1 MISCLHQPLRR
12 AADVGQRFNFHQA
25 RWTNIVLENL
35 LNNSWKLPWRH
46 SPPKPTHY
54 FLYSSYQASTNIYLA
69 FINTVIIK
77 LLLIN
82 CFVNKACRVFDK
94 RNGAFNACYN
104 VVKSTAPPFPWHLK
118 RSRAVAW
125 PLIGPG
131 PGCCSL
137 IGQWAAQGWGGQP
150 RPGRAQGRQHRP
162 QAASPGQDE
171 TTRAQS
177 WAARDVITWQG

>member
-1 MISCLHQPLRR
+1 MYYSLLEVSESGYVVQIREKNGRKIALGNDFMLAPTAAPSCRCRTKIQLSPGKVNKYR
-12 AADVGQRFNFHQA
+12 VGESFEQ
-25 RWTNIVLENL
+25 L
-35 LNNSWKLPWRH
+35 LKVTMKPQH

-94 RNGAFNACYN
+94 RKGAFNACYN

-118 RSRAVAW
+118 RSKAVAW

-137 IGQWAAQGWGGQP
+137 IGQWAAQG
-150 RPGRAQGRQHRP
+150 
-162 QAASPGQDE
+162 
-171 TTRAQS
+171 
-177 WAARDVITWQG
+177 